1 MKQVK
6 LFFGMMLFAFVAVAC
21 SGSNSNSP
29 EGVAQEF
36 LEVFAKGDSKR
47 LIEIIYMSEDDNTP
61 EARAM
66 IAGKLE
72 MMVAAGKQEMDSK
85 GGIKKIEVN
94 EVNFNSDKTKASVF
108 LTVTYK
114 DGEVSGPDE
123 VGTVKTKDGWK
134 VEL

>member
-1 MKQVK
+1 
-6 LFFGMMLFAFVAVAC
+6 
-21 SGSNSNSP
+21 
-29 EGVAQEF
+29 
-36 LEVFAKGDSKR
+36 
-47 LIEIIYMSEDDNTP
+47 MSEDDNTP